1 VTGPR
6 PRRKL
11 EDIGKRGLLP
21 VIGVYDVFSATIAAK
36 YFDGIFISGFSFAAS
51 HYGLPDIGFIAW
63 RDIVDLVHRIRTVLP
78 DPYLLVDI
86 DDGYA
91 DVEVV
96 CHVVSLLESAGASG
110 VVLEDQKR
118 PRRCGHLDGKQILD
132 LDEYLVKLG
141 KALDTRR
148 SLDVV
153 ARTDAMEVDEIMKR
167 ANAFAGAGADAVLID
182 GIKELSFLKELKKK
196 IGKPL
201 AFNQIA
207 GGKSPSY
214 SFDELEDAGISLII
228 YSTPCLF
235 AAQSAIDTA
244 VLSIKEDNG
253 HLPARGK
260 GPVTISKCNEILEAN
275 LIRRDRRG
283 ERSEN
288 AIRSGVNHDLG
299 GNKT

>member
-1 VTGPR
+1 
-6 PRRKL
+6 
-11 EDIGKRGLLP
+11 
-21 VIGVYDVFSATIAAK
+21 S
-36 YFDGIFISGFSFAAS
+36 IFIMCVSFAPS

-78 DPYLLVDI
+78 EPYLLVDI

-91 DVEVV
+91 DVKVV

-110 VVLEDQKR
+110 
-118 PRRCGHLDGKQILD
+118 
-132 LDEYLVKLG
+132 
-141 KALDTRR
+141 
-148 SLDVV
+148 
-153 ARTDAMEVDEIMKR
+153 
-167 ANAFAGAGADAVLID
+167 AGADAVLSD

-260 GPVTISKCNEILEAN
+260 GPVTISKCNEILEAH

-283 ERSEN
+283 ERL
-288 AIRSGVNHDLG
+288 A
-299 GNKT
+299 